1 MGKNLNDIA
10 KELKANNAKAQLI
23 YAFNGSG
30 KTRLSLEFKD
40 LFSSDLQLSRKEV
53 LYYNASTEDLFYW
66 NPREDSD
73 IEPKLKVFSNKFI
86 NDIAKIISER
96 DIQSTFQRYSSNKL
110 NPILNILDENGEKK
124 LSYIFFSYET
134 GDDRSQEKI
143 KISRGEESCFIWS
156 LFYSLLNE
164 IINTT
169 NTEEANRETN
179 EFNNIQYV
187 FIDDPVSSLDE
198 NHLIQLAVD
207 LAVLINKSKKIKFII
222 TTHNT
227 LFYNILYNELGL
239 KNKTNGVTYILR
251 KNDDESFELMKKRG
265 DSNKSFSYH
274 LYLKEILEKIEPNEI
289 EKYHFMLLRNL
300 YEKVANFLGYSKWSD
315 LLPEDSREEYY
326 ARVINFS
333 SHSTLS
339 VEVTGELTPAEKQI
353 VKYLLN
359 HLIEN
364 YNFGKPNE
372 ENN

>member
-179 EFNNIQYV
+179 EFNN
-187 FIDDPVSSLDE
+187 
-198 NHLIQLAVD
+198 
-207 LAVLINKSKKIKFII
+207 
-222 TTHNT
+222 
-227 LFYNILYNELGL
+227 
-239 KNKTNGVTYILR
+239 
-251 KNDDESFELMKKRG
+251 
-265 DSNKSFSYH
+265 
-274 LYLKEILEKIEPNEI
+274 
-289 EKYHFMLLRNL
+289 
-300 YEKVANFLGYSKWSD
+300 
-315 LLPEDSREEYY
+315 
-326 ARVINFS
+326 
-333 SHSTLS
+333 
-339 VEVTGELTPAEKQI
+339 
-353 VKYLLN
+353 
-359 HLIEN
+359 
-364 YNFGKPNE
+364 
-372 ENN
+372 